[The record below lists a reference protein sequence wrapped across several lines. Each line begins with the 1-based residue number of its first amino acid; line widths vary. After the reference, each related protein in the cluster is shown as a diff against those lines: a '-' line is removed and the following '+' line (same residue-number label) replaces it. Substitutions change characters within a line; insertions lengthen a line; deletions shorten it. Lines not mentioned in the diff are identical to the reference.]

1 MNFLESR
8 TIDGVSSILR
18 NYPCHQAIASS
29 GESLRAL
36 RFYFLSKALHA
47 WLPDKAENYI
57 ELEQKVRNTFI
68 GVFRQEKGK
77 VCVINVFYFYVLF
90 RG

>member
-18 NYPCHQAIASS
+18 NYPCHQGSS
-29 GESLRAL
+29 GERSL

-68 GVFRQEKGK
+68 EVFRQEKGK